1 MKEANK
7 IIFDFIWKG
16 KDKVKR
22 SALISDIEDGGLKA
36 PHLNSIIETQRILC
50 CKKLANDQP
59 SGWKIILLHYLKPV
73 GGKLV
78 LCCDFDLKKLT
89 IKLPSFYEECLKSF
103 AKCSAVNNLNIQDL
117 NGKDLSKVILWNNKS
132 ICVGDKSV
140 YFRNLAEKGIFRVG
154 DLISNKHEL
163 IIKSELR
170 VLNLSPLDAFRLVS
184 LIDALPTQW
193 RESLKSCI
201 YTGDTPFNLRDEI
214 KLRLS
219 GQIVLLEKAYSKIV
233 YKELR
238 DRIVTPPTAKLKF
251 DANFVNDTLNWKKT
265 YSLPYRVA
273 LDTKTREF
281 QYKLLNRCLVTNTF
295 LCKIG
300 MIPSPAWSLCGKS
313 DESLEHLFLSCHYTK
328 NFLSEVIKWLVDHK
342 VKIENLS
349 DKDILFGIIGC
360 EDEIFVNHI
369 LLLAK
374 QYLYSCR
381 QNKYPP
387 SIRVLHS
394 KINTVFL
401 IETMIAKSKNKL
413 ETHNMKWGKYK
424 TDTHTTSSP
433 LTSFI
438 IKLYFLF
445 ILFYF
450 LFHVNRKEGTWFL
463 FRLFSFL

>member
-1 MKEANK
+1 M
-7 IIFDFIWKG
+7 
-16 KDKVKR
+16 
-22 SALISDIEDGGLKA
+22 
-36 PHLNSIIETQRILC
+36 
-50 CKKLANDQP
+50 
-59 SGWKIILLHYLKPV
+59 
-73 GGKLV
+73 
-78 LCCDFDLKKLT
+78 
-89 IKLPSFYEECLKSF
+89 
-103 AKCSAVNNLNIQDL
+103 
-117 NGKDLSKVILWNNKS
+117 
-132 ICVGDKSV
+132 
-140 YFRNLAEKGIFRVG
+140 YFGNLAEKGIFRVG

-170 VLNLSPLDAFRLVS
+170 VLNLSPLDAFRFVS

-193 RESLKSCI
+193 RESWKSYI
-201 YTGDTPFNLRDEI
+201 STGDTPFILRDDI

-238 DRIVTPPTAKLKF
+238 NRIVTPPTAKLKF
-251 DANFVNDTLNWKKT
+251 DANFVNDTLNWKKI
-265 YSLPYRVA
+265 YSLPYGVA

-295 LCKIG
+295 LSKIG
-300 MIPSPAWSLCGKS
+300 IIPSQS

-328 NFLSEVIKWLVDHK
+328 NFWSEVIKWLVDHK

-349 DKDILFGIIGC
+349 DEDILFGIIGC

-387 SIRVLHS
+387 SIRVLLS

-401 IETMIAKSKNKL
+401 IETMIAKSNNKL
-413 ETHNMKWGKYK
+413 ETHNMKWNKYK
-424 TDTHTTSSP
+424 SD
-433 LTSFI
+433 
-438 IKLYFLF
+438 
-445 ILFYF
+445 
-450 LFHVNRKEGTWFL
+450 
-463 FRLFSFL
+463 